1 MEMMINIYYNIGV
14 YKIQEENMLKENVTK
29 LLNEQINKEMYSAY
43 LYFDMANFYVNKGM
57 NGFANWFNVQAKE
70 EMDHA
75 LLFVKYLQNNGFE
88 VSLAAIA
95 KPDKVFKD
103 LREPLVEALKHEEYV
118 TDSINKIYSESLKV
132 SDYRTQEFLNWF
144 VKEQG
149 EEEKNATDLI
159 IAYDLHG
166 KPGLFALDHQLSGR
180 EYHKSSLELD

>member
-1 MEMMINIYYNIGV
+1 MGV
-14 YKIQEENMLKENVTK
+14 LKIQEGNMLKENVTK

-103 LREPLVEALKHEEYV
+103 LREPLAEALKHEEYV
-118 TDSINKIYSESLKV
+118 TDSINKIYTEALKV
-132 SDYRTQEFLNWF
+132 ADYRTQEFLNWF
-144 VKEQG
+144 IKEQG
-149 EEEKNATDLI
+149 EEEKNANDLI
-159 IAYDLHG
+159 VAYDLHG
-166 KPGLFALDHQLSGR
+166 NRGMFALDNKLGDRIYTAPSLQL
-180 EYHKSSLELD
+180 D

>member
-1 MEMMINIYYNIGV
+1 
-14 YKIQEENMLKENVTK
+14 MLNSNVSK

-43 LYFDMANFYVNKGM
+43 LYLDMANYYINKGM

-75 LLFVKYLQNNGFE
+75 FLFTKYLQNNGFA

-95 KPDKVFKD
+95 KPDKVYSS
-103 LREPLVEALKHEEYV
+103 LREPLVESLKHEEFV
-118 TDSINKIYSESLKV
+118 TASIHTIFTEALKIG
-132 SDYRTQEFLNWF
+132 DYRTMEFLNWF

-159 IAYDLHG
+159 VSFDLHG
-166 KPGLFALDHQLSGR
+166 TPGLFALDGQLHAR
-180 EYHKSSLELD
+180 QYHAPSLELD